1 MSKTRKGRGRSIR
14 EKRRMKKSDL
24 SVKKE
29 RRYRICVG
37 KTDEKEEK
45 GEKRGDW
52 RMMSGDGKN
61 RQNKRDER
69 VSNHRSTTHHPNK
82 LSSLNKLTR

>member
-1 MSKTRKGRGRSIR
+1 
-14 EKRRMKKSDL
+14 MKKSDL
-24 SVKKE
+24 RVKKE
-29 RRYRICVG
+29 RRNRIYVG
-37 KTDEKEEK
+37 KTEEREEKGEK

-61 RQNKRDER
+61 RQNKKDER

-82 LSSLNKLTR
+82 LSSLNKPIR